1 MFSLAEKG
9 FRSFY
14 EYCTKIRI
22 EKAKKLMNES
32 NLTDEAIA
40 LRIGY
45 EDKNYF
51 RKIFERFEGMTTE
64 EYRLIKK

>member
-1 MFSLAEKG
+1 
-9 FRSFY
+9 
-14 EYCTKIRI
+14 
-22 EKAKKLMNES
+22 MNES

-64 EYRLIKK
+64 EYRLIKNKPGILSLLVLLIIYQ

>member
-1 MFSLAEKG
+1 
-9 FRSFY
+9 
-14 EYCTKIRI
+14 
-22 EKAKKLMNES
+22 MNES